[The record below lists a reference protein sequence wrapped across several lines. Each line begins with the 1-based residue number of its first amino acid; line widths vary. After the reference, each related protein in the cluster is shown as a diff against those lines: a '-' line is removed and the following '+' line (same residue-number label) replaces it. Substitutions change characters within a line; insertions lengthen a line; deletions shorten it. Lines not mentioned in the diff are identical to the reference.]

1 MNEKRRVDMKSR
13 KLWILLTALA
23 TAGVAYG
30 ITRKGSSEGMGYR
43 FVTVERGTVEEVVT
57 STGNVQP
64 TETVE
69 VGTQVSGQLSA
80 LYVDF
85 NDRVKQGDLLAQID
99 PTILRQE
106 VRSAEAS
113 LARSQ
118 AELNQAR
125 RDLDRVTELFEA
137 KISTASDIETAQ
149 YQFDVVEASFKQAQ
163 IGLERA
169 QRNLEYSV
177 IRAPVDGVVIER
189 AVDVGQ
195 TVAASMSAPVL
206 FVIARD
212 LSEMEI
218 LASVDESEIG
228 LIHDGQE
235 VDFTVQAY
243 PERTFRGEVSQVR
256 LQSSVVENVVTYGV
270 VVSVDNADGSLL
282 PGMTA
287 TVRFVV
293 ARAENA
299 LKVPN
304 SALRFQPTE
313 AMREQLVAARE
324 ASTDASGLTMAAG
337 ARPSDAGA
345 GGTAGAEAR
354 GTERG
359 DGGTGTEARGTER
372 GDGGTGTETRGTETG
387 DAGTGSGA
395 RNAGAPSSYLYFL
408 DREGKLAVS
417 SVETG
422 ITDRQSTVVSAPE
435 LFEGM
440 QVIAGVG
447 SGGATSGTASGAS
460 NPFQSQSGN
469 RRPGPPMI

>member
-1 MNEKRRVDMKSR
+1 MKSQ
-13 KLWILLTALA
+13 KLWIILA
-23 TAGVAYG
+23 AIAVAGVAYG
-30 ITRKGSSEGMGYR
+30 LTRKGSGNGFGYR
-43 FVTVERGTVEEVVT
+43 FVAVERGTVEEVVT
-57 STGNVQP
+57 STGTVQP

-69 VGTQVSGQLSA
+69 VGTQVSGLLSNI
-80 LYVDF
+80 YVDF
-85 NDRVKQGDLLAQID
+85 NDRVKEGDVLAQID
-99 PTILRQE
+99 PAILRQE

-125 RDLDRVTELFEA
+125 RDLTRVTELFDA
-137 KISTASDIETAQ
+137 KIATAADIETAQ
-149 YQFDVVEASFKQAQ
+149 YQFDVVDASFKQAQ

-169 QRNLEYSV
+169 ERNLEYTV

-206 FVIARD
+206 FVIAGD

-228 LIHDGQE
+228 LIHQGQE

-243 PERTFRGEVSQVR
+243 PEKTFQGEVSQVR
-256 LQSSVVENVVTYGV
+256 LQSAVVENVVTYGV
-270 VVSVDNADGSLL
+270 VISVDNADGSLL

-287 TVRFVV
+287 TVDFVV
-293 ARAENA
+293 ARAEDV

-313 AMREQLVAARE
+313 AMREELAEAPEKSAAAPGVAQATQSRPSTGGA
-324 ASTDASGLTMAAG
+324 ASSAEGVTRSAG
-337 ARPSDAGA
+337 A
-345 GGTAGAEAR
+345 TAR
-354 GTERG
+354 N
-359 DGGTGTEARGTER
+359 
-372 GDGGTGTETRGTETG
+372 
-387 DAGTGSGA
+387 TGSP
-395 RNAGAPSSYLYFL
+395 PSLLYFL
-408 DREGKLAVS
+408 DGNGKLAVTR
-417 SVETG
+417 VETG
-422 ITDRQSTVVSAPE
+422 ITDRQSTVVSSPE

-440 QVIAGVG
+440 QVIAAVAT
-447 SGGATSGTASGAS
+447 GAVAASANTTTS

-469 RRPGPPMI
+469 RPPGRPVM

>member
-1 MNEKRRVDMKSR
+1 
-13 KLWILLTALA
+13 
-23 TAGVAYG
+23 
-30 ITRKGSSEGMGYR
+30 MGYR
-43 FVTVERGTVEEVVT
+43 FVTVEMGTVEEVVT
-57 STGNVQP
+57 STGTVQP

-228 LIHDGQE
+228 LVHEGQE

-243 PERTFRGEVSQVR
+243 PEKTFRGEVSQVR

-270 VVSVDNADGSLL
+270 VISVDNADGSLL

-287 TVRFVV
+287 TVRFIV
-293 ARAENA
+293 ARAENV

-313 AMREQLVAARE
+313 AMRQELAAARKATPE
-324 ASTDASGLTMAAG
+324 AAGLTMAAG
-337 ARPSDAGA
+337 AGSLDAGA
-345 GGTAGAEAR
+345 GAIAEGESR
-354 GTERG
+354 GTEAG
-359 DGGTGTEARGTER
+359 EA
-372 GDGGTGTETRGTETG
+372 
-387 DAGTGSGA
+387 DAGTTVQGGGA
-395 RNAGAPSSYLYFL
+395 QARDAGAAASFLYFL
-408 DREGKLAVS
+408 DGEGKLAATA
-417 SVETG
+417 VETG

-447 SGGATSGTASGAS
+447 SGGAAASTATAAS

>member
-1 MNEKRRVDMKSR
+1 MKSR
-13 KLWILLTALA
+13 KIWIILTVAA

-30 ITRKGSSEGMGYR
+30 LTRTGSVDDVGYR
-43 FVTVERGTVEEVVT
+43 FVSLERGTVEEVVT
-57 STGNVQP
+57 STGNVQA

-85 NDRVKQGDLLAQID
+85 NDQVRKGDLLAQID

-106 VRSAEAS
+106 VRSSEAS

-125 RDLDRVTELFEA
+125 RDLDRVKELFEA
-137 KISTASDIETAQ
+137 KISTAADVETAQ
-149 YQFDVVEASFKQAQ
+149 YQFEVVEASFQQAQ

-228 LIHDGQE
+228 QVHEGQE

-243 PERTFRGEVSQVR
+243 PERTFRGTVSQVR

-270 VVSVDNADGSLL
+270 VISVDNADGSLL

-287 TVRFVV
+287 TVRFIV

-304 SALRFQPTE
+304 AALRFQPTE
-313 AMREQLVAARE
+313 AMREELAAARR
-324 ASTDASGLTMAAG
+324 TTTGASGLTVAAG
-337 ARPSDAGA
+337 SGLSRLQGGADEAGA
-345 GGTAGAEAR
+345 GGETAAGGGGTAVGDAEAPTGSAR
-354 GTERG
+354 VTPSFLYYLD
-359 DGGTGTEARGTER
+359 DGGR
-372 GDGGTGTETRGTETG
+372 
-387 DAGTGSGA
+387 
-395 RNAGAPSSYLYFL
+395 
-408 DREGKLAVS
+408 LAMTP
-417 SVETG
+417 VEIG
-422 ITDRQSTVVSAPE
+422 ITDRQSTVVSAPA

-440 QVIAGVG
+440 RVIAGVSAGG
-447 SGGATSGTASGAS
+447 STSGAAAAAS
-460 NPFQSQSGN
+460 NPFQSQSAG

>member
-1 MNEKRRVDMKSR
+1 MKTR
-13 KLWILLTALA
+13 KLWIILTVVA

-30 ITRKGSSEGMGYR
+30 VTRKGSGEDVGYR

-57 STGNVQP
+57 STGNVQA

-85 NDRVKQGDLLAQID
+85 NDQVKKGDLLAQID

-106 VRSAEAS
+106 VRSSEAS

-118 AELNQAR
+118 AELNQAQ
-125 RDLDRVTELFEA
+125 RDLGRIKELFEA
-137 KISTASDIETAQ
+137 KISTASDVETAQ
-149 YQFDVVEASFKQAQ
+149 YQFDVVDASFKQAQ

-228 LIHDGQE
+228 LIREGQE

-243 PERTFRGEVSQVR
+243 PERTFRGAVSQVR
-256 LQSSVVENVVTYGV
+256 LQSTVVENVVTYGV
-270 VVSVDNADGSLL
+270 VISVDNSDGGLL

-287 TVRFVV
+287 TVRFIV

-304 SALRFQPTE
+304 AALRFQPTA
-313 AMREQLVAARE
+313 AMQEELAGTRKTTNDASDLTVAAG
-324 ASTDASGLTMAAG
+324 SGLSVLETAG
-337 ARPSDAGA
+337 RRGGVGEGADVAGVGA
-345 GGTAGAEAR
+345 GSAARAGGPADEKTVA
-354 GTERG
+354 
-359 DGGTGTEARGTER
+359 AV
-372 GDGGTGTETRGTETG
+372 
-387 DAGTGSGA
+387 SF
-395 RNAGAPSSYLYFL
+395 LYYL
-408 DREGKLAVS
+408 DREGNLAVTPAR
-417 SVETG
+417 VG
-422 ITDRQSTVVSAPE
+422 ITDRQSTVVSAPA

-447 SGGATSGTASGAS
+447 AGGATAGAANPGS

>member
-1 MNEKRRVDMKSR
+1 MKSR
-13 KLWILLTALA
+13 KIWIILTIAA

-30 ITRKGSSEGMGYR
+30 LTRKATGEDVGYR

-57 STGNVQP
+57 STGNVQA

-85 NDRVKQGDLLAQID
+85 NDQVEKGDLLAQID

-106 VRSAEAS
+106 VRSSEAS

-118 AELNQAR
+118 AELNQAQ
-125 RDLDRVTELFEA
+125 RDLDRVKDLFEA
-137 KISTASDIETAQ
+137 KISTASDVETAQ
-149 YQFDVVEASFKQAQ
+149 YQFEVVDAGFKQAQ

-228 LIHDGQE
+228 LIHEGQE

-256 LQSSVVENVVTYGV
+256 LQSTVVENVVTYGV
-270 VVSVDNADGSLL
+270 VISVDNADGSLL

-287 TVRFVV
+287 TVRFIV
-293 ARAENA
+293 ARAEDA

-313 AMREQLVAARE
+313 AMREELAAVRKAATEAPGLTVAAGSERSRSQGVGG
-324 ASTDASGLTMAAG
+324 AS
-337 ARPSDAGA
+337 
-345 GGTAGAEAR
+345 
-354 GTERG
+354 
-359 DGGTGTEARGTER
+359 
-372 GDGGTGTETRGTETG
+372 
-387 DAGTGSGA
+387 
-395 RNAGAPSSYLYFL
+395 SSYLYYV
-408 DREGKLAVS
+408 DEGGQLAVTP
-417 SVETG
+417 VEIG
-422 ITDRQSTVVSAPE
+422 ITDRQSTVVSAPA

-447 SGGATSGTASGAS
+447 VGGSTSGAATAAS
-460 NPFQSQSGN
+460 NPFQAQSGT